1 MLGGCRNS
9 GDASY
14 DVSGGYLLTQIQC
27 EHSGRRYQVVEE
39 PTAAGGYR
47 VIPGYMDR
55 SDNRVL
61 VSLLPL
67 CQSDGLAR
75 LREGCRA
82 LFAVRGELL
91 GDLIDVGSC
100 ESGAV
105 LIHREPGGINL
116 GRAIRAKKLCITG
129 ELAAS
134 LLGDCCAALE
144 PLAAADLPH
153 GDLRLSRFWLTPQK
167 RIAVTLHLPAV
178 ADELCPPL
186 TRGVEAVAHA
196 GPERLDTPPALPTLA
211 TDVFALGACLFELLA
226 GEPLATGV
234 DAAAAASAVL
244 DDELHVRRRL
254 GKTARPLVD
263 VVACCLAPDP
273 SHRYESLA
281 ALRSDLEAA
290 RAGRQAAQAKR
301 ISDRLAPVSG
311 SGSKS
316 VTSRSELFDVGDIE
330 EYVRKHQAEKTATA
344 TAPAKTPASAREKIL
359 RDILTSND
367 GMCAWIVIGPGACFP
382 RGVLESL
389 LGEAGITHGW
399 SDTGMREASAP
410 SERPRKIILA
420 EGTPPRPG
428 VPGTTVRDTPIE
440 ALSNPVQIVISEDGM
455 WATAYTPPCEPVPR
469 HHVQRA
475 LSEAGLSM
483 GLDTAALQGLWEMGS
498 ETGQTVIARGL
509 PVREPITA
517 TFRLLVDEGART
529 GGEAASEP
537 LSVDNGTK
545 LALWDTGEPGRPG
558 MDVRGQA
565 IPFTPRPSP
574 DPIDYVGEG
583 TRLGRYQNDVY
594 LCAEISGAVQ
604 VMEDETIRVVPE
616 RAHHRD
622 LGPDEP
628 IDTHEVLVIHGD
640 VLDGARIRA
649 GSDCHILGD
658 VGDAA
663 LEIAGNLL
671 VAGTIGPGSNDITV
685 ARGLRARAIAGRQ
698 LVCGELDVSQS
709 ATACDLV
716 CIGDARIATVAG
728 GSLTAAG
735 EITAVV
741 AGDDG
746 GTRTLLWAGHHIPN
760 AVRRDMARL
769 DEHRI
774 RTERRRLSAERQR
787 FTGDLQRQKLR
798 ADMYSV
804 AGYMREEA
812 KLDMARRLKW
822 LSARSSQ
829 LDAEMEESRHVLL
842 AKRQDTADLDQTTE
856 NTKACITIEQL
867 VHPGVELRVAH
878 YAGTVI
884 EQQEQGLRFGG
895 T

>member
-1 MLGGCRNS
+1 M
-9 GDASY
+9 A
-14 DVSGGYLLTQIQC
+14 QIQC

-39 PTAAGGYR
+39 PNAERGYR
-47 VIPGYMDR
+47 VVPGYMDR

-61 VSLLPL
+61 VTLLPL
-67 CQSDGLAR
+67 AHSDDLSR
-75 LREGCRA
+75 LIEGCQP
-82 LFAVRGELL
+82 LFAVHGELL

-100 ESGAV
+100 AGGAV

-116 GRAIRAKKLCITG
+116 GRAIRAKKLRITD
-129 ELAAS
+129 ELASS
-134 LLGDCCAALE
+134 LLDDCCAALA
-144 PLAAADLPH
+144 PLAAAELPH
-153 GDLRLSRFWLTPQK
+153 GDLRLSRFWLTAQK

-178 ADELCPPL
+178 VDELCPPL
-186 TRGVEAVAHA
+186 IRGVEAVAHA
-196 GPERLDTPPALPTLA
+196 GHERLDTPPALPTLA
-211 TDVFALGACLFELLA
+211 TDIYALGACLFELLC
-226 GEPLATGV
+226 GETLATGV
-234 DAAAAASAVL
+234 DAAAAARAVL
-244 DDELHVRRRL
+244 GDELHVHRRL
-254 GKTARPLVD
+254 GETTQPLID
-263 VVACCLAPDP
+263 VVTCCLAPDP
-273 SHRYESLA
+273 AHRYESLA
-281 ALRSDLEAA
+281 ALRSDLDAA
-290 RAGRQAAQAKR
+290 RAGHQAAEAKR

-311 SGSKS
+311 SSAKS
-316 VTSRSELFDVGDIE
+316 VQTRSELFDVNDIE

-344 TAPAKTPASAREKIL
+344 AIPAKSPTSAREKIL
-359 RDILTSND
+359 RDILTSKD
-367 GMCAWIVIGPGACFP
+367 GMCAWIVIGPDACFP
-382 RGVLESL
+382 REVLESL

-399 SDTGMREASAP
+399 SDGGMREASAP
-410 SERPRKIILA
+410 SDRPRKIILA

-428 VPGTTVRDTPIE
+428 VPGTTVLNGPIE
-440 ALSNPVQIVISEDGM
+440 ALSNPVQIVVSDDGM

-475 LSEAGLSM
+475 LGEAGLSM
-483 GLDTAALQGLWEMGS
+483 GLDSAALQQLCEMGS
-498 ETGQTVIARGL
+498 ETGQTVIARGI

-517 TFRLLVDEGART
+517 TFRLLVGDAGP
-529 GGEAASEP
+529 GGDSADSGP
-537 LSVDNGTK
+537 ISVDNGTK

-565 IPFTPRPSP
+565 IPFTPRSTP
-574 DPIDYVGEG
+574 DPFDYAGEG

-604 VMEDETIRVVPE
+604 VMEDATIRVVPE

-622 LGPDEP
+622 LGSDEP
-628 IDTHEVLVIHGD
+628 IDTQEVLVIHGD

-663 LEIAGNLL
+663 LEIAGNLR
-671 VAGTIGPGSNDITV
+671 VSGTIAAGTADITV
-685 ARGLRARAIAGRQ
+685 ARALSARAITGRK
-698 LVCGELDVSQS
+698 LVCGELDVSQCLTNS
-709 ATACDLV
+709 DLV
-716 CIGDARIATVAG
+716 CTGDARIATIAG

-735 EITAVV
+735 EIAAGE
-741 AGDDG
+741 AGDDA

-760 AVRRDMARL
+760 AVKRDMARL

-812 KLDMARRLKW
+812 KLDMVRRLKW

-842 AKRQDTADLDQTTE
+842 ARRQDTAELDETTE
-856 NTKACITIEQL
+856 NTKACITIERL

-884 EQQEQGLRFGG
+884 EREEQGLRFGG
-895 T
+895 V